1 MKTPKTNKNKLFLIV
16 FFVFTCFFKTL

>member
-16 FFVFTCFFKTL
+16 FFVFACFFKTL